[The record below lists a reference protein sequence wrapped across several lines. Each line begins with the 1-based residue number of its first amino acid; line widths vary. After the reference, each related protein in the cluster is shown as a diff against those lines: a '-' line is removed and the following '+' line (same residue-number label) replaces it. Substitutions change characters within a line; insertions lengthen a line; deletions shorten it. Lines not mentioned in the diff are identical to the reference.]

1 MILKS
6 VVVFLATLVACTALT
21 VGDYI
26 STNDLNPQEIHRL
39 REANAISGD
48 WDAVTNVSFGCI

>member
-1 MILKS
+1 MIPKS

-26 STNDLNPQEIHRL
+26 STDDLNSQGIQRL

-48 WDAVTNVSFGCI
+48 